1 MIKWI
6 RIFSIIFSMI
16 INSCGRNDKNQDSYF
31 FFEPLTQTE
40 IQDAKLTP
48 EVLWKFGRITD
59 SKLSDDGK
67 WIVYC
72 VRRYNVS
79 KNQGNTEIF
88 KISSQGGT
96 PIELS
101 HTSESESNV
110 RWSHNNNKIGF
121 LSPLSGS
128 SQLWEMNPDGTEKRQ
143 ISETDMDIESFEYSP
158 GGKYL
163 WFTSRI
169 KTDSSVQDKYPD
181 LPESKAISTD
191 VMMFRHWDSW
201 TDYKHSHVFYA
212 EYNEGKISNIK
223 DIMPG
228 EPFDAPLAPYFESS
242 QISWS
247 PDDKI
252 IAYTCKKLSG
262 KDYAISTNS
271 DIYLYYI
278 DSGKTV
284 NISEG
289 MPGYDRFPV
298 FSPDGKKIAWQ
309 SMVTP
314 GYESDK
320 DRLMIMDLNS
330 KVVKDHTTSIEE
342 SVSNMIWS
350 DSNRELYFISGINAT
365 YQVWN
370 LNIALGKISKIT
382 SGWHDYLSLERQK
395 DVMIGQKMAMSMA
408 TEIFRISDKGEEQQL
423 TFTNKNIYDSIK
435 LGIVKERWVTT
446 TDKKN
451 MLVWVVYPPFFDP
464 SKKYPALLFCEGGP
478 QSAVSQFFSYRWN
491 LQLMAANGYIIIAPN
506 RRGLPTFGKQW
517 NDQITGDYGGQNIK
531 DYLSAVDDMKKE
543 AYIDPNRIGAAGA
556 SYGGYSV
563 FYLAGCH
570 NNRFKAFL
578 AHCGIFNFESQYAAT
593 EELFFPNHDLEG
605 AFWDMPRP
613 KSYDFS
619 PHLFIRNW
627 NTPIMIVTG
636 ANDFRIP
643 YTEGIQAFD
652 AAQLRGI
659 PSKLLFFPDEGH
671 WILKPQNSILW
682 QREYFNWFNKWLK

>member
-6 RIFSIIFSMI
+6 KIFCIIFVLAVG
-16 INSCGRNDKNQDSYF
+16 SCNRSDKNQDSYF

-40 IQDAKLTP
+40 IKDAKLTP
-48 EVLWKFGRITD
+48 EILWKFGRITD
-59 SKLSDDGK
+59 SKLSDDGN

-72 VRRYNVS
+72 VRRYSVS

-88 KISSQGGT
+88 KIPSHGGT
-96 PIELS
+96 PVEL
-101 HTSESESNV
+101 TNTAESEANICW
-110 RWSHNNNKIGF
+110 RHDNNKIGF

-128 SQLWEMNPDGTEKRQ
+128 SQLWEMNPDGSEKRQ

-158 GGKYL
+158 GGKYIL
-163 WFTSRI
+163 FTCRV

-191 VMMFRHWDSW
+191 IMMFRHWDSW

-212 EYNEGKISNIK
+212 EYNDGKISNIK
-223 DIMPG
+223 DIMPE

-252 IAYTCKKLSG
+252 IAYTCKKLLG
-262 KDYAISTNS
+262 RDYALSTNS

-298 FSPDGKKIAWQ
+298 FSPDGQKIAWQ
-309 SMVTP
+309 SMATP

-320 DRLMIMDLNS
+320 DRLMIMDLKS
-330 KVVKDHTTSIEE
+330 RIIKDYTTSIEE
-342 SVSNMIWS
+342 GISNIIWS
-350 DSNRELYFISGINAT
+350 GDGRELYFISGIKAT

-370 LNIALGKISKIT
+370 LNIASGKINKLT
-382 SGWHDYLSLERQK
+382 NGWHDYFSLERKK
-395 DVMIGQKMAMSMA
+395 DVMIGQKMSMSMA
-408 TEIFRISDKGEEQQL
+408 TEIFKISDKGEEQQL
-423 TFTNKNIYDSIK
+423 TFTNKNIYDSIN
-435 LGIVKERWVTT
+435 LGTVKDRWVTT
-446 TDKKN
+446 TDKKK

-491 LQLMAANGYIIIAPN
+491 LQLMAANGYIVIAPN

-517 NDQITGDYGGQNIK
+517 NDQITGDYGGQNVK
-531 DYLSAVDDMKKE
+531 DYMSAVDDMKKE
-543 AYIDPNRIGAAGA
+543 AYIDPSRIGAAGA

-570 NNRFKAFL
+570 KNRFKAFL

-605 AFWDMPRP
+605 AFWNIPRP